1 MLFRFPASILS
12 YLIYAQQLNTLQT
25 MCCEQRPNR
34 YYRRTRGENEM
45 TILDTLLFGIV
56 AGLVTLKVVLLAA
69 AAILL
74 LHVLVERTRPHKMAR
89 APVPVRHSHI
99 NKYA

>member
-1 MLFRFPASILS
+1 MLFRFPAGILS
-12 YLIYAQQLNTLQT
+12 YLMYAQQLNTLQT

-89 APVPVRHSHI
+89 ASVPVRHSQ
-99 NKYA
+99 YE